1 MKVIIKVC
9 TAAKEF
15 TQDQTAIIKRVGMV
29 LIEHNLSVDIRFK
42 KNETLEIPINPQLKI
57 V

>member
-1 MKVIIKVC
+1 MKAIIKVC
-9 TAAKEF
+9 SAAKEF
-15 TQDQTAIIKRVGMV
+15 TQDQKAIIKRVGMV

-42 KNETLEIPINPQLKI
+42 KKETLEIPINPQLKI